1 MNHFRLQA
9 PFEPAGDQPQAIRE
23 LVDGLRASRREQ
35 VLMGVTGS
43 GKTFTMANVIQAVQR
58 PALVL
63 SHNKTLAA
71 QLYAEFKEFFPY
83 NSVNYFISYY
93 DYYQPEAYIPQRDI
107 YIEKDASINEE
118 IDRLRLATTSAL
130 VSRRDVIVVAS
141 VSCIY
146 GLGSPADYRA
156 MMVGVAVGDVLDR
169 DAMLAKLVDIQYE
182 RNDTDPARG
191 KFRVRGDSVE
201 VWPSYEEFAYRIEF
215 WGDEVERLSIINPTS
230 GEAIDN
236 LEQAYIYPAK
246 HFVLPEERIHNA
258 VDEIRRE
265 LRERLELFKSH
276 GKLLEAQRLSA
287 RTRYDVEMM
296 MEMGYCPGIENY
308 SRPLSGR
315 KPGEPPYTLFDF
327 FPEDYLLFV
336 DESHATVPQVGAMF
350 NGDRSRKETLVEHGF
365 RLPSALDNRPLRFEE
380 WRSRIKQVIY
390 VSATP
395 GPFEL
400 EQTGG
405 EVIEQ
410 VVRPTGLLDPV
421 VEVVSARGQVPHLLQ
436 QIRDRAAVG
445 ERVLV
450 TTLTKRLAED
460 LATYF
465 SDEGVLCKWLHSEL
479 DAFERVELLRDLRQ
493 GKFEALVGV
502 NLLREGLDLPEV
514 SLVAILDADKEGFL
528 RSETSL
534 MQTIGRAARN
544 VNAKVILYA
553 DKVTDA
559 MQRTI
564 EETARRRKLQE
575 EYNRE
580 HGITPETIKKA
591 IHAGIEAEAA
601 AHAEANAKVGLTD
614 ETKYITEEYIAELEA
629 EMLAA
634 AEAME
639 FERAATI
646 RDRIS
651 QLRDQIGQPMSAVR
665 ERAASTGGRKPQKA
679 IRKSGDPAQW
689 KGRVPRPKRSM

>member
-1 MNHFRLQA
+1 LEFRLQA
-9 PFEPAGDQPQAIRE
+9 PFEPAGDQPQAIKE
-23 LVDGLRASRREQ
+23 LVDGLRSGRREQ

-43 GKTFTMANVIQAVQR
+43 GKTYTMANVIQELQR

-71 QLYAEFKEFFPY
+71 QLYSEFKEFFPH
-83 NSVNYFISYY
+83 NAVSYFISYY

-107 YIEKDASINEE
+107 YIEKDASINQE
-118 IDRLRLATTSAL
+118 IDRLRLATTSSL

-146 GLGSPADYRA
+146 GLGSPADYKA
-156 MMVGVAVGDVLDR
+156 MMVGLSVGDVLDR
-169 DAMLAKLVDIQYE
+169 DAVLAKLVDIQYE

-201 VWPSYEEFAYRIEF
+201 IWPSYEEFAYRIEF

-230 GEAIDN
+230 SEVVDK
-236 LEQAYIYPAK
+236 LEQIYIYPAK
-246 HFVLPEERIHNA
+246 HFVLPEERIHGA
-258 VDEIRRE
+258 VDDIRKE
-265 LRERLELFKSH
+265 LRERLELFKSQ

-315 KPGEPPYTLFDF
+315 KSGEPPYTLFDF
-327 FPEDYLLFV
+327 FPKDYLLFV

-365 RLPSALDNRPLRFEE
+365 RLPSALDNRPLKFAE
-380 WRSRIKQVIY
+380 WRERIGQAVY

-405 EVIEQ
+405 EVVEQ

-421 VEVVSARGQVPHLLQ
+421 VEVVSARGQIPHLLE
-436 QIRDRAAVG
+436 QIRERSAAG

-493 GKFEALVGV
+493 GKFETLVGV

-544 VNAKVILYA
+544 VNAKVIMYA
-553 DKVTDA
+553 DRVTEA

-564 EETARRRKLQE
+564 DETARRRQLQE
-575 EYNRE
+575 EYNKE

-591 IHAGIEAEAA
+591 IHAGIESEAA

-614 ETKYITEEYIAELEA
+614 ETQYITEEYISELEE
-629 EMLAA
+629 EMLEAA
-634 AEAME
+634 KAME
-639 FERAATI
+639 FERAAII

-651 QLRDQIGQPMSAVR
+651 HLRDQIGKPLSAVR
-665 ERAASTGGRKPQKA
+665 ERAAEGNGRKP
-679 IRKSGDPAQW
+679 RKGKRKGGDPAQW
-689 KGRVPRPKRSM
+689 KGRVPRPKRNI

>member
-1 MNHFRLQA
+1 M
-9 PFEPAGDQPQAIRE
+9 
-23 LVDGLRASRREQ
+23 
-35 VLMGVTGS
+35 
-43 GKTFTMANVIQAVQR
+43 K
-58 PALVL
+58 
-63 SHNKTLAA
+63 
-71 QLYAEFKEFFPY
+71 
-83 NSVNYFISYY
+83 YFISYY

-118 IDRLRLATTSAL
+118 IDRLRLATTSSL
-130 VSRRDVIVVAS
+130 VSRSDVIVVAS

-146 GLGSPADYRA
+146 GLGSPADYKA
-156 MMVGVAVGDVLDR
+156 MMVGVKVGDVLDR
-169 DAMLAKLVDIQYE
+169 DTMLSKLIDIQYE
-182 RNDTDPARG
+182 RNDTDPSRG

-201 VWPSYEEFAYRIEF
+201 VWPSYEEFAYRMEF

-230 GEAIDN
+230 GEVVDK
-236 LEQAYIYPAK
+236 LDEMYIYPAK

-258 VDEIRRE
+258 VDEIRKE
-265 LRERLELFKSH
+265 LRDQLEQFKSQ

-315 KPGEPPYTLFDF
+315 NAGEPPYTLFDF
-327 FPEDYLLFV
+327 FPKDYLLFV

-350 NGDRSRKETLVEHGF
+350 NGDRNRKITLVEHGF
-365 RLPSALDNRPLRFEE
+365 RLPSALDNRPLKFEE
-380 WRSRIKQVIY
+380 WRQRIGQAVY

-395 GPFEL
+395 GPYEL
-400 EQTGG
+400 ERTGG
-405 EVIEQ
+405 EVVEQ

-421 VEVVSARGQVPHLLQ
+421 IEVVSARGQVPHLLGE
-436 QIRDRAAVG
+436 IRQRAAAG

-460 LATYF
+460 LSAYF
-465 SDEGVLCKWLHSEL
+465 TDEGVLCKWLHSEL
-479 DAFERVELLRDLRQ
+479 DAFERVELLRNLRQ
-493 GKFEALVGV
+493 GKFQALVGV

-553 DKVTDA
+553 DKVTTA
-559 MQRTI
+559 MQRTMD
-564 EETARRRKLQE
+564 ETSRRRALQE
-575 EYNRE
+575 EYNKE

-591 IHAGIEAEAA
+591 IFAGIESEAA

-614 ETKYITEEYIAELEA
+614 ETQYITEEYISELEA
-629 EMLAA
+629 EMYAA

-639 FERAATI
+639 FERAAVI
-646 RDRIS
+646 RDRIE
-651 QLRDQIGQPMSAVR
+651 QMRDQIGKPVTSVK
-665 ERAASTGGRKPQKA
+665 EKEPGGRKRGK
-679 IRKSGDPAQW
+679 KKTGDPAQW
-689 KGRVPRPKRSM
+689 KGRVPRPKKSI